1 MEGLGGDG
9 GGKLRS
15 ALRTQADCGTTY
27 EHTTCAQRDALRV
40 ALRVRGGIEMATKKK
55 LVEWLG
61 GDGGLKLRFV
71 LRTEEDCGDTY
82 NYIAS
87 ALANC
92 ETGGR
97 GK

>member
-1 MEGLGGDG
+1 M
-9 GGKLRS
+9 
-15 ALRTQADCGTTY
+15 
-27 EHTTCAQRDALRV
+27 RV
-40 ALRVRGGIEMATKKK
+40 ALRVRGGIDVAKK
-55 LVEWLG
+55 LVEGLG
-61 GDGGLKLRFV
+61 GDGGWKLRFV

-82 NYIAS
+82 NYITS